1 MITDKVKADG
11 KTWLFTLTADRVLGA
26 LALLEQE
33 NILPE
38 VKTAQAARLLVR
50 GRVSAADVPKAVEL
64 AFQTARGDETQ
75 PTQAG
80 LQAISFVQ
88 DWGYISAAFLQAYG
102 IDLEKNLSKMH
113 WKKFV
118 DLLRSVPDETRL
130 SKIMDIRTMPLPKPT
145 KYNAEER
152 ARLSRLKAQYA
163 IKKTQTGVEDGLRG
177 LYDVLSVRAKKAGD

>member
-1 MITDKVKADG
+1 MITDKVKAGG
-11 KTWLFTLTADRVLGA
+11 KTWRFILTADRVLAA
-26 LALLEQE
+26 LALLEQDD
-33 NILPE
+33 ILPE

-50 GRVSAADVPKAVEL
+50 GRVLAEDAPKAVEL
-64 AFQTARGDETQ
+64 AFQTARGNEAQ
-75 PTQAG
+75 PPQAG
-80 LQAISFVQ
+80 PQAISFAQ

-113 WKKFV
+113 WKKFA
-118 DLLRSVPDETRL
+118 DLLRSVPDETQL
-130 SKIMDIRTMPLPKPT
+130 SKIVDIRTTPLPKPT

-177 LYDVLSVRAKKAGD
+177 IYDVLSTRAKKAGD